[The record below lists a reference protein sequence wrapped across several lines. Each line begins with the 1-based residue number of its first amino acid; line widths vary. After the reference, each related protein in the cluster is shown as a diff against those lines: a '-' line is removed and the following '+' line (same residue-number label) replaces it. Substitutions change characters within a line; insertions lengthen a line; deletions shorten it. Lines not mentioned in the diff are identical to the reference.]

1 MRIYDISFYAAGFF
15 IFGVLA
21 ASLKLN
27 FSIIAAAT
35 ILIAVLFLLFGY
47 FGKSGRLFWLAG
59 LSLFVIVGAFYYFGR
74 DDNQIKNLNLIFNQ
88 KINFEGV
95 VVKNPERGNQQ
106 KLTVE
111 SRPPYSGRVLIKLK
125 KLSEL

>member
-21 ASLKLN
+21 ASSKLN
-27 FSIIAAAT
+27 FLIIAAAT

-59 LSLFVIVGAFYYFGR
+59 LSLFVVVGAFYWFEWR
-74 DDNQIKNLNLIFNQ
+74 PNKIKERCSAEARFDIRAISEPDDNKRQEF
-88 KINFEGV
+88 INNYYDDCLMRFG
-95 VVKNPERGNQQ
+95 
-106 KLTVE
+106 
-111 SRPPYSGRVLIKLK
+111 LK
-125 KLSEL
+125 